1 MKLLPGTVVP
11 MSLLG
16 KEGKWT
22 FTVHMTGGSED
33 DLTEAL
39 MIAKNFDSCAEA
51 KTAMRNLITKFNEE
65 K

>member
-1 MKLLPGTVVP
+1 MKLFPGTVIP
-11 MSLLG
+11 MSLVG

-22 FTVHMTGGSED
+22 FTVHMGVGD

-51 KTAMRNLITKFNEE
+51 KTAMRELVTKFNEE

>member
-1 MKLLPGTVVP
+1 MGVD
-11 MSLLG
+11 
-16 KEGKWT
+16 
-22 FTVHMTGGSED
+22 D

-51 KTAMRNLITKFNEE
+51 KTAMRELVAKFNEE

>member
-1 MKLLPGTVVP
+1 MKLFPGTVVP
-11 MSLLG
+11 MSLVG

-22 FTVHMTGGSED
+22 FTVHMGTDG

-51 KTAMRNLITKFNEE
+51 KTAMRQLITKFNEDR
-65 K
+65 